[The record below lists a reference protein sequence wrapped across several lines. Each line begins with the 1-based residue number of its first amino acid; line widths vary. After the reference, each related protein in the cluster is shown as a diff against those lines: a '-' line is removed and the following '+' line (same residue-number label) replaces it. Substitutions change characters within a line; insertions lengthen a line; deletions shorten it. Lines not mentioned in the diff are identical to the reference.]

1 MDIYGIQNIT
11 KKELEFNY
19 DSYYRELALTLK
31 KAKTEEDRDKIRKSA
46 REKQNLLL
54 ENIEVDLQIL
64 KNNFINLIADDYSAQ
79 YLWILYTKYKQEENY
94 IDQISNILKKENKVI
109 RGGTNT
115 YKMNGWMAHTL
126 YVYQI
131 ANYNIANH
139 IEIFN
144 FHGNK
149 ENIEQIQELHKIFNQ
164 LTKESKFLLRIF
176 SLIHDIGVIEDIT
189 YHPELGS
196 KYVENV
202 LEEIG
207 LDQFQLRKNEV
218 NIDIKD
224 FIKILQELI
233 KCHTLIT
240 SLSAES
246 SDAYVEARYRNVINH
261 IPEVRTIKKDVP
273 KLLFLL
279 AYGDII
285 AVDESLM
292 DTEKYQRTKE
302 CYEFFEQ
309 ISAGKRIERDKEKV
323 AIERICDTVGESK
336 VEKLTLRFDD
346 LIKKYHMN
354 KKQFMED
361 MYNIKFMRY
370 TGPLM
375 KTLKDIELTIKIY
388 YELFELIG
396 ITEGRDA
403 LKNYTIIFVPDQQE
417 KDFVEQFRNGN
428 FFACVEKMKTS
439 HENECIYGNI
449 NITKETNSEGKNLYI
464 KVV

>member
-1 MDIYGIQNIT
+1 MDIYGIKNIT
-11 KKELEFNY
+11 NNELEFNY
-19 DSYYRELALTLK
+19 DSYYRELALALK
-31 KAKTEEDRDKIRKSA
+31 KAETEEDRNKIRKSA

-54 ENIEVDLQIL
+54 KNIEVDVKIL
-64 KNNFINLIADDYSAQ
+64 KNNFINLIVDENSSH
-79 YLWILYTKYKQEENY
+79 YLWILYSKQEAEENY
-94 IDQISNILKKENKVI
+94 IDQISNILKQENKVI

-131 ANYNIANH
+131 ANYNIANN

-144 FHGNK
+144 FNGNK
-149 ENIEQIQELHKIFNQ
+149 ENIEQIQELHKVFNL
-164 LTKESKFLLRIF
+164 LTKESKFLLKIF
-176 SLIHDIGVIEDIT
+176 CLIHDIGVIEDIT

-196 KYVENV
+196 KYVEVV

-207 LDQFQLRKNEV
+207 LNQIQLSKNDV
-218 NIDIKD
+218 NVAIKD

-246 SDAYVEARYRNVINH
+246 SDAYVEAKYRNVIEH

-292 DTEKYQRTKE
+292 DLEKYQRTKE
-302 CYEFFEQ
+302 CYNFFKH
-309 ISAGKRIERDKEKV
+309 ISQGKKIERDKEKV

-336 VEKLTLRFDD
+336 VEKLAFKLDA
-346 LIKKYHMN
+346 LMKKYN
-354 KKQFMED
+354 ISKKQFMED
-361 MYNIKFMRY
+361 MYDIKFMRY

-396 ITEGRDA
+396 STEGKEA
-403 LKNYTIIFVPDQQE
+403 LKDYTIIFVPDKQE
-417 KDFVEQFRNGN
+417 NDFVEQFRNGN
-428 FFACVEKMKTS
+428 FFACIERMKTS
-439 HENECIYGNI
+439 KENDCTYGNI
-449 NITKETNSEGKNLYI
+449 NIVKEMDSQGKNLYI